1 MIDTRHPALLV
12 AFIAVVALLGTAV
25 IAGASLAWEG
35 EDIPLL
41 AALTALAVVCEI
53 ADFSPFPNS
62 RSSLSVALILAA
74 GTVSG
79 LPGVAVVASVA
90 AIADFA
96 AHRKAFDQRIVP
108 SLSKATFNLGALLI
122 SGAAYVGVLE
132 AFSSTRDPGD
142 WVASLGPGLL
152 GAAAAFALNSSLL
165 ALAISLETGR
175 RPVDV
180 WNLHCRW
187 ALPHF
192 LLFGVLAV
200 FLAAAYD
207 RWDLAGLAVLLA
219 PLCMA
224 WLAMKQHADRAS
236 RADLIIRH

>member
-1 MIDTRHPALLV
+1 MLV

-25 IAGASLAWEG
+25 LAAASLTWEG
-35 EDIPLL
+35 KDELL
-41 AALTALAVVCEI
+41 LVALTALAVISEL

-62 RSSLSVALILAA
+62 RSSLSIAFILAA

-79 LPGVAVVASVA
+79 LPGVAMVGSVA

-96 AHRKAFDQRIVP
+96 AHRKDFDKRIVP

-132 AFSSTRDPGD
+132 AFSPTRNPGD
-142 WVASLGPGLL
+142 LLATLGPGLL
-152 GAAAAFALNSSLL
+152 GAGAAFAINSSLL

-175 RPVDV
+175 RFVDV

-192 LLFGVLAV
+192 AMFGVLAV
-200 FLAAAYD
+200 LLAAAYD
-207 RWDLAGLAVLLA
+207 HWDFAGVGLLLA
-219 PLCMA
+219 PLGMA
-224 WLAMKQHADRAS
+224 WLAMKQHTDHAS
-236 RADLIIRH
+236 RLATITRR